1 MYSLENNNFYIGKFY
16 VISMSRVLHIGYGEM
31 GYHAFSG
38 LSSKF
43 DLLGIVTPPSGEN
56 RFRTPAVEMTEA
68 LANHNKTPIY
78 NDKGLKALDS
88 LVEELSPDAVV
99 ICSYDKII
107 PEITLKKSTFINV
120 HHGDLPRYRGR
131 ANLNWAIING
141 RDSIG
146 VSVHEVLPKLDA
158 GGIYKMWDI
167 PILDNDYITDIYS
180 KVNRHINEELPEI
193 VKGILEKRIKPT
205 SQVGE
210 PTYCCTRL
218 PEDGAVDWAKPAN
231 EVRNLIRGIS
241 KPFPGAT
248 TSLYHKNESKDMV
261 IWRADI
267 PEEPR
272 KYEGNIPGRV
282 GRILKGTGVEVLTG
296 THPLIITNVSLNG
309 KNYRADEVIKSTAST
324 LK

>member
-1 MYSLENNNFYIGKFY
+1 
-16 VISMSRVLHIGYGEM
+16 MSKILHMGYGEM
-31 GYHAFSG
+31 GYHAFAG

-68 LANHNKTPIY
+68 LAKQKKIPIY
-78 NDKGLKALDS
+78 NDKGLNALDS

-107 PEITLKKSTFINV
+107 PEKTLKKTNFINV

-167 PILDNDYITDIYS
+167 PILDNDYISDIYS
-180 KVNRHINEELPEI
+180 KVNHYINKELPE
-193 VKGILEKRIKPT
+193 VVEGILEKRIKPIP
-205 SQVGE
+205 QVGE

-218 PEDGAVDWAKPAN
+218 PEDGIINWTKPAN
-231 EVRNLIRGIS
+231 EIRNLIRGIS

-248 TSLYHKNESKDMV
+248 TSLYHKNESKEMI

-282 GRILKGTGVEVLTG
+282 GRIFKSKGVEVLTG
-296 THPLIITNVSLNG
+296 THPLIITDISLNG
-309 KNYRADEVIKSTAST
+309 KDYRADEVIKSTTST
-324 LK
+324 LR

>member
-1 MYSLENNNFYIGKFY
+1 
-16 VISMSRVLHIGYGEM
+16 MSKLLHIGYGEM

-43 DLLGIVTPPSGEN
+43 DLLGVVTPPSGEN
-56 RFRTPAVEMTEA
+56 RFRTPAVERTEA

-88 LVEELSPDAVV
+88 LVEELSPDVVV

-107 PEITLKKSTFINV
+107 PERTLKKSTFINV

-131 ANLNWAIING
+131 ANINWAIING
-141 RDSIG
+141 RNSIG
-146 VSVHEVLPKLDA
+146 VSVHKVLPKLDA

-167 PILDNDYITDIYS
+167 PILDNDYIADIYS
-180 KVNRHINEELPEI
+180 TVNHNIHKELPEI

-205 SQVGE
+205 PQVGE

-218 PEDGAVDWAKPAN
+218 PEDGAIDWAKPAN
-231 EVRNLIRGIS
+231 EIRNLIRGIS

-248 TSLYHKNESKDMV
+248 TSLYYKNEFKNMI

-267 PEEPR
+267 PKEPR

-309 KNYRADEVIKSTAST
+309 KDYKADEVIKSVAST